1 MKMTPKTKFLMP
13 VLLVALG
20 LSLTACD
27 KPTLNVG
34 TTPAAEP
41 GPPGPTG
48 ATGQQGATGAQGLE
62 GTQGARGTQG
72 TEGDKGDTG
81 SVGQPG
87 DSTTVIVQPSEPKS

>member
-1 MKMTPKTKFLMP
+1 MKITPKATFLMP

-20 LSLTACD
+20 FSLTACD

-34 TTPAAEP
+34 TKPAAEP
-41 GPPGPTG
+41 WPPGPTG
-48 ATGQQGATGAQGLE
+48 ATGQQGATGA
-62 GTQGARGTQG
+62 QG

-87 DSTTVIVQPSEPKS
+87 DSTTVIVRPSEPKS

>member
-1 MKMTPKTKFLMP
+1 MKTDPKTKFLTP
-13 VLLVALG
+13 VLLVVLG
-20 LSLTACD
+20 LSLVACD
-27 KPTLNVG
+27 KPTVNVG

-48 ATGQQGATGAQGLE
+48 ATGQQGAPGAQGFE
-62 GTQGARGTQG
+62 GAQGARGTQG
-72 TEGDKGDTG
+72 SEGDKGDAG